1 MRIKQL
7 WARMR
12 VRPRAHPRADTARRR
27 LGARSLVAL
36 AAMVAVAGLAAPA
49 AASSAPGTGTSAGIL
64 PWPANPNWQQYVQS
78 PSSRHVTPVRVVSA
92 TSNVTDPQALT
103 HPGSGYTTITR
114 KLVGLRA
121 GGPDSW
127 PAGTTANAS
136 SYHACCSNSG
146 QTFVPSNA
154 MDGNP
159 ATYWNNA
166 NVGSTH
172 SWLEISTPAPVT
184 LPGLTFL
191 SSSNGVPADFQIQT
205 WDSATSAWVTQVS
218 VTGNSSVS
226 VARLFPAPVTTQH
239 VRIYITLDQ
248 QTSSGQYSR
257 IAEVYPYYS
266 PPAQIILDYGK
277 DVGGVPEFAVIR
289 ETGNP
294 TLQAGYSEAFR
305 FAGPTGD
312 MGANGPFGSGDPHR
326 FDTYTV
332 SGPGVIVNR
341 YVQGGERYQELTL
354 TSPGSVTLSGVW
366 IHYEPFLGTPSTFA
380 GHFVSSSALLNKLW
394 YDGAY
399 TVNLVQMRP
408 GTPAGYWTVANGA
421 LSAQGGGTGLLK
433 QGGPWTSYTASFQ
446 ASLAAEQVGWAVRA
460 TAPNTKYL
468 LVLDASNDPVGT
480 PNALQELSDSG
491 GVYHTIADV
500 PLPLTVTPG
509 TWYAIKTVV
518 SGTTV
523 TTYVNGTRVASF
535 NSSSFPA
542 GVPAQSSG
550 TFGFRED
557 SGGAEQALF
566 KNLSITAPDG
576 SVLFSSPLSQ
586 SSDLAAFNVPGVNT
600 LPVVLDGAKRDRAV
614 WEGDLSVSGPTLYYS
629 SDATRYLKDSL
640 KLLGSYQLS
649 SGFIEGVQTPGTPVH
664 TGPLI
669 PGTTASY
676 SASYSMYW
684 VVNLATYN
692 RYTGDKAFVTQEWPI
707 VARELAWNASQ
718 RNSQGLF
725 VTNGSDGANWHY
737 TNLSGAQT
745 YYNAL
750 YYRTLLDAARLAT
763 AAGHPNAAASYTAQ
777 AATLKTAVNTYLF
790 DPATGV
796 YNISTTQTGQ
806 VSQDANVYAILYGI
820 APQSRVAGILSAIQA
835 KLSTPYGALDVS
847 DPAPA
852 GYGQL
857 IGPFMGSYQLW
868 SMLASHDT
876 AAALRLMRTEWGPM
890 TTHGPGDT
898 IWETMGTDGSIGGST
913 SLAHGW
919 STGPTSALSKYVL
932 GIAPVGAGYST
943 WLVEP
948 HPGNL
953 AWAEGKVPT
962 PHGAIVVKWGHEQPQ
977 GQFVMHATVPSAT
990 SGTIGVPTFGRQ
1002 AVIHVN
1008 GRLVW
1013 NNGQFHAAPGIT
1025 GAQLH
1030 GHDITLQVNPAAVS
1044 RGRRAATFFVVSKE
1058 TGT

>member
-1 MRIKQL
+1 MRIEQPWKGTRVRL
-7 WARMR
+7 WAW
-12 VRPRAHPRADTARRR
+12 PSAGTARRR
-27 LGARSLVAL
+27 AGARSLVLL
-36 AAMVAVAGLAAPA
+36 AAVAAVAGLAAPA
-49 AASSAPGTGTSAGIL
+49 TASSATGTQTSAASL

-103 HPGSGYTTITR
+103 HPGSGDTTITR
-114 KLVGLRA
+114 KLVGLQDN
-121 GGPDSW
+121 GPDSW
-127 PAGTTANAS
+127 PTGTTASAS

-146 QTFVPSNA
+146 HTFVPSNA
-154 MDGNP
+154 LDGNP

-166 NVGSTH
+166 NAGSTH
-172 SWLEISTPAPVT
+172 SWLEISTPSPVT

-191 SSSNGVPADFQIQT
+191 SSGNGVPVDFQIQT

-218 VTGNSSVS
+218 VTGNSAVT
-226 VARLFPAPVTTQH
+226 VAKLFPAPVTTQH

-248 QTSSGQYSR
+248 QTSYGQYSR
-257 IAEVYPYYS
+257 VAEVYPYYS
-266 PPAQIILDYGK
+266 PPAQIMLDYGK
-277 DVGGVPEFAVIR
+277 DVGGVPEFAVVK

-312 MGANGPFGSGDPHR
+312 MGASGPFGSGDPHR

-332 SGPGVIVNR
+332 SGAGVIVNR

-354 TSPGSVTLSGVW
+354 TTPGSITLSGVW
-366 IHYEPFLGTPSTFA
+366 IHYEPFLGTPPTFA

-408 GTPAGYWTVANGA
+408 GTPAGYWTVTNGT

-433 QGGPWTSYTASFQ
+433 QGGTWTNYTASFQ
-446 ASLAAEQVGWAVRA
+446 ASLVAEQVGWAVRA
-460 TAPNTKYL
+460 SAPNTKYL
-468 LVLDASNDPVGT
+468 LILDASNDPVGT

-491 GVYHTIADV
+491 GVYHTIAEV
-500 PLPLTVTPG
+500 PLPFAVTPG
-509 TWYAIKTVV
+509 SWYAIKTVV

-523 TTYVNGTRVASF
+523 ATSINGAQVASF
-535 NSSSFPA
+535 NSGDFPA

-557 SGGAEQALF
+557 SGGAEQAVF
-566 KNLSITAPDG
+566 KDLSITAPDG
-576 SVLFSSPLSQ
+576 MVLFSSPLSQ
-586 SSDLAAFNVPGVNT
+586 ASDLSAFNVPGVNT

-629 SDATRYLKDSL
+629 SDATRYLKGSL

-684 VVNLATYN
+684 VVNLATYY

-707 VARELAWNASQ
+707 VQRELAWNASQ
-718 RNSQGLF
+718 LNSQGLF

-737 TNLSGAQT
+737 TDLTGAQT

-750 YYRTLLDAARLAT
+750 YYRTLLDAARLAVT
-763 AAGHPNAAASYTAQ
+763 AGHPNAAAGYTAQ
-777 AATLKTAVNTYLF
+777 AAALKKAINNYLF

-820 APQSRVAGILSAIQA
+820 APKGKVAGILSALQA
-835 KLSTPYGALDVS
+835 TLSTPYGAMNVS
-847 DPAPA
+847 NPAPA

-868 SMLASHDT
+868 AMLASKDT
-876 AAALRLMRTEWGPM
+876 AAALQLMKTEWGPM

-898 IWETMGTDGSIGGST
+898 IWETMGTNGSISGST

-919 STGPTSALSKYVL
+919 STGPTSALSRYVL
-932 GIAPVGAGYST
+932 GVAPTGAGYST

-948 HPGNL
+948 QPGNL
-953 AWAEGKVPT
+953 TWTEGQVPT

-977 GQFVMHATVPSAT
+977 GRFVMQVTVPSST
-990 SGTIGVPTFGRQ
+990 TGTIGVPTFNRET
-1002 AVIHVN
+1002 VIHVN
-1008 GRLVW
+1008 GQLVW
-1013 NNGQFHAAPGIT
+1013 NNGQFHAVPGIT

-1030 GHDITLQVNPAAVS
+1030 GHDITLQVNPRAVT
-1044 RGRRAATFFVVSKE
+1044 GGATATFLVVSKV